1 MSVVLITGASS
12 GIGLA
17 AARIMSAAGDQVVG
31 ISRSGRE
38 ETLQADLST
47 EQGCQQAIDLA
58 RERGPIRALVLSA
71 GIGSSLEKSIG
82 EQPTEIWRETM
93 ALNLDAPF
101 YLIRMAWP
109 DLKAAGD
116 GRIVLISS
124 TAATMGAPAFSAY
137 SASKAG
143 LLGMM
148 RSVAQD
154 GAPHGITCNSLL
166 PGWVRSEMTDLSA
179 AHDAEQLGI
188 SVAEVWKQR
197 EASYAAGRTI
207 EPDEVGNAIA
217 FFCSKQSSG
226 ISGEEIRVALGGAW

>member
-1 MSVVLITGASS
+1 
-12 GIGLA
+12 
-17 AARIMSAAGDQVVG
+17 
-31 ISRSGRE
+31 
-38 ETLQADLST
+38 
-47 EQGCQQAIDLA
+47 
-58 RERGPIRALVLSA
+58 
-71 GIGSSLEKSIG
+71 
-82 EQPTEIWRETM
+82 
-93 ALNLDAPF
+93 
-101 YLIRMAWP
+101 
-109 DLKAAGD
+109 
-116 GRIVLISS
+116 
-124 TAATMGAPAFSAY
+124 MGAPAFSAY

-166 PGWVRSEMTDLSA
+166 PGWVRSEMTELSA
-179 AHDAEQLGI
+179 AHDAEQMGI

-197 EASYAAGRTI
+197 DASYAAGRTI